1 MTIWIRSL
9 ALVAMTG
16 AGLYLASTLL
26 VSSDGASQGVD
37 TTAGAQ
43 AAVPPAQPVMQ
54 LLPREVLRATP
65 ATIAERLTVSGEVQ
79 PVQRVILRARS
90 AGVVVELGARE
101 GEAVKAGDLLV
112 RFDTEDLAATLALR
126 QSEIDAT
133 EARLLFARQALDRIE
148 RLAERTIASQD
159 QLDQARREAAVLQA
173 QLDGLRAQAGIAR
186 AALRDAEIRA
196 PFDGVVASRNV
207 DIGERAAAEAELMTL
222 VDPSRL
228 EARVL
233 IATRDVSCL
242 ATGQSAELR
251 IDGLEGETVRGTVLR
266 INPVAN
272 DGSRFIAVHIGLV
285 NPDGRLRGGMFATGT
300 ILVEE
305 RTDVLALPETAL
317 REDEAGA
324 YVLRLAEGRLE
335 RRPVVTGATWSGG
348 QIEIRE
354 GIAAGDTILIAPLPG
369 LGDGA
374 LAEASGG

>member
-1 MTIWIRSL
+1 MKVWTRSL

-16 AGLYLASTLL
+16 AALYLASTLL
-26 VSSDGASQGVD
+26 GSSDGASQGLD

-43 AAVPPAQPVMQ
+43 AAVPQAQPVMQ
-54 LLPREVLRATP
+54 LLPREVLRVAP
-65 ATIAERLTVSGEVQ
+65 ATLVERLTVSGEVR

-112 RFDTEDLAATLALR
+112 RFDIEDLAATLALR

-133 EARLLFARQALDRIE
+133 EAQLLFARQALDRIE
-148 RLAERTIASQD
+148 RLAERTIATQE
-159 QLDQARREAAVLQA
+159 QLDQARRETAVLQA

-207 DIGERAAAEAELMTL
+207 DIGERTAAEAELMTL
-222 VDPSRL
+222 VDPTRL

-233 IATRDVSCL
+233 IATRDVPRI
-242 ATGQSAELR
+242 APGQAAELR
-251 IDGLEGETVRGTVLR
+251 IDGLEGETIEGSVLR

-272 DGSRFIAVHIGLV
+272 DGSRFISVHIGV
-285 NPDGRLRGGMFATGT
+285 DDTDGRLRGGMFATGT

-305 RTDVLALPETAL
+305 RADVLTLPATAL
-317 REDEAGA
+317 REDGAGA
-324 YVLRLAEGRLE
+324 YVLRLAEGRIE
-335 RRPVVTGATWSGG
+335 RRPVVTGAAWSGG
-348 QIEIRE
+348 RIEIRD
-354 GIAAGDTILIAPLPG
+354 GIASGDMILIAPLPG
-369 LGDGA
+369 LGEGV
-374 LAEASGG
+374 LAEVSGG

>member
-1 MTIWIRSL
+1 MTVWIRSL

-43 AAVPPAQPVMQ
+43 AAVPPAQPVME
-54 LLPREVLRATP
+54 LLPREVLRVMP

-101 GEAVKAGDLLV
+101 GEAVRTGDLLV

-148 RLAERTIASQD
+148 RLAERTIATQE

-173 QLDGLRAQAGIAR
+173 QLDGLRAQAGIAQ
-186 AALRDAEIRA
+186 ATLRDAEIRA

-207 DIGERAAAEAELMTL
+207 DIGERASAEAELMTL

-233 IATRDVSCL
+233 IATRDVSRL
-242 ATGQSAELR
+242 ASGQSAELR

-272 DGSRFIAVHIGLV
+272 DGSRFIVVHIGLV

-305 RTDVLALPETAL
+305 RADVLALPATAL

-324 YVLRLAEGRLE
+324 YVLRLVEGRLE

-348 QIEIRE
+348 QVEIRE
-354 GIAAGDTILIAPLPG
+354 GIAPGDMILIAPLPG

-374 LAEASGG
+374 LAEVTGG

>member
-1 MTIWIRSL
+1 MKLWIRSL

-26 VSSDGASQGVD
+26 GSSDGATQGLD

-43 AAVPPAQPVMQ
+43 ATVPQAQPVMQ
-54 LLPREVLRATP
+54 LLPREVLRVAP
-65 ATIAERLTVSGEVQ
+65 GTIVERLTVSGEVQ

-90 AGVVVELGARE
+90 AGVVVELGVRE

-133 EARLLFARQALDRIE
+133 EAQHLFARQALDRIE
-148 RLAERTIASQD
+148 RLAERTIATQE

-196 PFDGVVASRNV
+196 PFDGVVANRNV
-207 DIGERAAAEAELMTL
+207 DIGERASAEAELMTL
-222 VDPSRL
+222 VDPTRL

-233 IATRDVSCL
+233 IATRDVPRI
-242 ATGQSAELR
+242 APGQTAELR
-251 IDGLEGETVRGTVLR
+251 IDGLEGETIEGSVLR

-272 DGSRFIAVHIGLV
+272 DGSRFISVHIGLDD
-285 NPDGRLRGGMFATGT
+285 PDGRLRGGMFATGT

-305 RTDVLALPETAL
+305 RADVLSLPATAL
-317 REDEAGA
+317 REDGDGA
-324 YVLRLAEGRLE
+324 YVLRLAEGQIE
-335 RRPVVTGATWSGG
+335 RRSVVTGAAWSGG
-348 QIEIRE
+348 RIEIRD
-354 GIAAGDTILIAPLPG
+354 GIASGDMILISPLPG
-369 LGDGA
+369 LGEGV
-374 LAEASGG
+374 LAEVSGG